1 MPYTR
6 SASIC
11 VVPCQIIRCGVIHT
25 KDLKHDQL
33 ILTLFIVVFV
43 IDSSLSVSYSFF
55 ISHYV
60 IIFVPFGNVNVAVM
74 V

>member
-43 IDSSLSVSYSFF
+43 IDSSLSVSYSFHF
-55 ISHYV
+55 TLCNY
-60 IIFVPFGNVNVAVM
+60 FVPFGNVNVAVM